1 MSTGGIQFCG
11 LCLCRTG
18 HHLKIPDMYAPNLS
32 TILVSV
38 AVVKYPYPPPCQKD
52 NHRRRKHSLIHLVY
66 SFKLQSIIWGSQ
78 GRSSSS
84 CQIACTVKSKDRINA
99 SLLACSLLDP
109 FTFTL
114 FRAQSKEWYCLPWA
128 GSSYSNEDNPQTSPI
143 WLVPH

>member
-1 MSTGGIQFCG
+1 MSTGGMQFCD

-18 HHLKIPDMYAPNLS
+18 HHLKRPDMYAPNLS

-38 AVVKYPYPPPCQKD
+38 AVVKYPYLPYQKN

-66 SFKLQSIIWGSQ
+66 SFKLQSFIWGSQ
-78 GRSSSS
+78 SRSSSS

-99 SLLACSLLDP
+99 SLFACSLLDP

-114 FRAQSKEWYCLPWA
+114 FRAQSKEWHCLPWA
-128 GSSYSNEDNPQTSPI
+128 GSSYSKEDNPQTSPI